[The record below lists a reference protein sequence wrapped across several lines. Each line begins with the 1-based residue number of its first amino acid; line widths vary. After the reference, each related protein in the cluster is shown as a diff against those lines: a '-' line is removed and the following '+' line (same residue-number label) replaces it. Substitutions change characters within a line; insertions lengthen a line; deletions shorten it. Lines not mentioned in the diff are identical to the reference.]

1 MFCQIVAELEYKIP
15 IKKLS
20 YLLFTNNHE
29 DLNEDRICV
38 LCLTP
43 EAALTQMK
51 EIYSS
56 INISIKLN
64 SLGFAKGWQL
74 LNNVKANNSKIK
86 INYQCIL
93 GDIKH

>member
-1 MFCQIVAELEYKIP
+1 MKIGVVFYA
-15 IKKLS
+15 L
-20 YLLFTNNHE
+20 H
-29 DLNEDRICV
+29 R
-38 LCLTP
+38 

-56 INISIKLN
+56 INVSIKLN

-86 INYQCIL
+86 IKYHCML
-93 GDIKH
+93 GDIEH